1 LQPTVKNS
9 RQTPQFK
16 VALLIGREFVGY
28 CGGFVNAF
36 NEASPDKPFSNT
48 KSMKDMKERGKQ
60 HGWTG
65 WAGSKKQAPGTVLT
79 ALGQALTV
87 MVDAGREQREGG
99 GRWLFGGV
107 RTRISRVHFLSCL
120 SASLSK
126 FVLFVVLGFQ
136 SCSSCSSMFIFTS
149 LYFVFNNMYSRFCS
163 IHKPRTTC
171 G

>member
-1 LQPTVKNS
+1 
-9 RQTPQFK
+9 

-48 KSMKDMKERGKQ
+48 KSMKDTKERGKQ

-65 WAGSKKQAPGTVLT
+65 WTGWAGSKNQAPGTVLT

-107 RTRISRVHFLSCL
+107 RTRISRFHFLSCLSCL

-126 FVLFVVLGFQ
+126 FVLFVSFVVLGFQ
-136 SCSSCSSMFIFTS
+136 SCSSCPSMFIFTS
-149 LYFVFNNMYSRFCS
+149 LFYVFRF
-163 IHKPRTTC
+163 H
-171 G
+171 

>member
-65 WAGSKKQAPGTVLT
+65 WAGSKTKRRRSWLMPVENSGRDV
-79 ALGQALTV
+79 G
-87 MVDAGREQREGG
+87 AGCLKE
-99 GRWLFGGV
+99 FGHGFHGFIFYPAYPAYP
-107 RTRISRVHFLSCL
+107 RPFPSSCFSCL
-120 SASLSK
+120 SWFSVSNPVHPVRPCLFSLHC
-126 FVLFVVLGFQ
+126 F
-136 SCSSCSSMFIFTS
+136 MF
-149 LYFVFNNMYSRFCS
+149 FVFNNMYSRFFS

>member
-1 LQPTVKNS
+1 
-9 RQTPQFK
+9 

-28 CGGFVNAF
+28 RGGFVNAF

-48 KSMKDMKERGKQ
+48 KSMKDTKERGKQ

-65 WAGSKKQAPGTVLT
+65 WAGSKNQAP
-79 ALGQALTV
+79 TV

-126 FVLFVVLGFQ
+126 FVLFVSFVVLGFK
-136 SCSSCSSMFIFTS
+136 SCSSCPSMFIFTS
-149 LYFVFNNMYSRFCS
+149 LFYVFRF
-163 IHKPRTTC
+163 H
-171 G
+171 

>member
-1 LQPTVKNS
+1 
-9 RQTPQFK
+9 

-28 CGGFVNAF
+28 RGGFVNAF

-48 KSMKDMKERGKQ
+48 KSMKDTKERGKQ

-65 WAGSKKQAPGTVLT
+65 WAGSKNQAPGTVLT

-120 SASLSK
+120 PASLSK
-126 FVLFVVLGFQ
+126 FVLFVSFVVLGFK
-136 SCSSCSSMFIFTS
+136 SCSSCPSMFIFTS
-149 LYFVFNNMYSRFCS
+149 LFYVFINIYSGFFS

-171 G
+171 E